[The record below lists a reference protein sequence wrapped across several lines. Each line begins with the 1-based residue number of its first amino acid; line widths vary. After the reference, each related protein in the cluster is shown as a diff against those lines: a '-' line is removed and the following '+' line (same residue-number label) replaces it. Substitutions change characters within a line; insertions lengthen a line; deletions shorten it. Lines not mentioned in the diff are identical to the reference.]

1 MERLRQTDVKFVKG
15 VGPRMAE
22 LLEKE
27 LGIRTC
33 YDLLYH
39 FPNQYVDRSK
49 FYSITDFEGDMP
61 MVQVRVNSSTS
72 RFRAKAP
79 RQGS

>member
-15 VGPRMAE
+15 VGPKMAE

-49 FYSITDFEGDMP
+49 FYSIAFHGCFVP
-61 MVQVRVNSSTS
+61 IS
-72 RFRAKAP
+72 K
-79 RQGS
+79 QGQSVHTLVFVL

>member
-15 VGPRMAE
+15 VGPKMAE

-39 FPNQYVDRSK
+39 FPNQYVDLSL
-49 FYSITDFEGDMP
+49 IHI
-61 MVQVRVNSSTS
+61 
-72 RFRAKAP
+72 
-79 RQGS
+79 